1 MKFKKIFIAIVA
13 IIILLIT
20 FNYARLII
28 SYNKQKSISTESF
41 DVNGKQGSYV
51 PQGITYSTKYNC
63 ILQTAYSK
71 KDVSML
77 YVTDFESGKLLKA
90 LKLYKHD
97 NSKNMNHVGGI
108 TTNDDKVWITSDF
121 EINEYNL
128 DDIMRTEQDSI
139 KSEKDF
145 KLRNRGD
152 FCLYNDNTLWIGDF
166 YLKFLYEL
174 PEKKPLLMGYN
185 LTENIDYEKP
195 DKIMQLPNMVQG
207 MAITSDNK
215 FVFSRSYS
223 GILKSNI
230 SVYEKET
237 LIKNTKIPPMAEG
250 IFIKDDFL
258 YVLYESCSDTYQTAY
273 PKIDKILKYD
283 MKNFK

>member
-13 IIILLIT
+13 TIILLIT
-20 FNYARLII
+20 FNYARIII

-51 PQGITYSTKYNC
+51 PQGIAYSTKYNC

-90 LKLYKHD
+90 LKLFKHD
-97 NSKNMNHVGGI
+97 DSKNMNHVGGI
-108 TTNDDKVWITSDF
+108 TTNDDKVWITSNF
-121 EINEYNL
+121 EINEYRL
-128 DDIMRTEQDSI
+128 DDIIQTEQDFV
-139 KSEKDF
+139 KSEQDLELK
-145 KLRNRGD
+145 NRGD

-174 PEKKPLLMGYN
+174 PEKKPLLLGYS
-185 LTENIDYEKP
+185 LSEKIDFKQP
-195 DKIMQLPNMVQG
+195 DQTISLPSMVQG
-207 MAITSDNK
+207 MAITDDNK

-223 GILKSNI
+223 GLLKSNI
-230 SVYEKET
+230 SIYDKEEY
-237 LIKNTKIPPMAEG
+237 IKNTKIPPMAEG
-250 IFIKDDFL
+250 IFIKENSL
-258 YVLYESCSDTYQTAY
+258 YVLFESCCDSYPTAY
-273 PKIDKILKYD
+273 PKINKILKYD

>member
-1 MKFKKIFIAIVA
+1 MKFKKIFIAIVG
-13 IIILLIT
+13 IIILLII
-20 FNYARLII
+20 FNYSRII
-28 SYNKQKSISTESF
+28 VSYNKQKAICTESF
-41 DVNGKQGSYV
+41 DVNGKQDSYV
-51 PQGITYSTKYNC
+51 PQGITYSLKYNC
-63 ILQTAYSK
+63 ILQTSYNK

-77 YVTDFESGKLLKA
+77 YVT
-90 LKLYKHD
+90 
-97 NSKNMNHVGGI
+97 HVGGI

-139 KSEKDF
+139 KSEEDL